1 MAAIVRPR
9 NRRTH
14 TGDAS
19 LPIDFEITAK
29 LTALRWVTAGALILW
44 ALAFAPSAQAQAGDD
59 LLRAIKPW
67 IKQQLLGGDQA
78 QPDAAATEQSDPQA
92 EGAESPSAATS
103 EPAASTTGA
112 EATAEA
118 EPEGAEPG
126 SQSAAAEEGVSP
138 TAETEAAE
146 PGAPALETTELDAL
160 VSEALRES
168 EETTEP
174 QEEAAAPL
182 RFGVLAGRSAA
193 LTMATVAPLA
203 EDIGAEIGRPV
214 EFVPMVS
221 YSAMIDAQVERR
233 IDGGFYA
240 SSAYVL
246 AEARCFCLEPIVAP
260 RASDGTVAYHA
271 VIVARPGSGIG
282 EASDLAGRTVAVG
295 AADSLGARRLQLA
308 GLMVAGLDPET
319 ALGGVY
325 EVDSAV
331 EAVRLVRDRVADAAF
346 AWSSLS
352 GDLISGYSRG
362 TLSQMVSDGEL
373 AMDDLVIV
381 WRSPPLTHGPLAVLK
396 NLSDSEKDKISAL
409 LLALEANRP
418 AAYDVLNPFYA
429 GGYAPVDAGDFSG
442 LETLIA
448 QNVDALRLPIAAAFP
463 EIVPAGAE
471 GEESEPQ

>member
-14 TGDAS
+14 SGDAS
-19 LPIDFEITAK
+19 LPIDRKILAK
-29 LTALRWVTAGALILW
+29 PLFTLQSGRLAIAGALLLW
-44 ALAFAPSAQAQAGDD
+44 ALALAPSAHAQAGDD
-59 LLRAIKPW
+59 LLRAIRPW

-78 QPDAAATEQSDPQA
+78 QPDPAVTEETDPQTA
-92 EGAESPSAATS
+92 DPSATAS
-103 EPAASTTGA
+103 EPAAGAA
-112 EATAEA
+112 EAAAEA
-118 EPEGAEPG
+118 EPESTEPG
-126 SQSAAAEEGVSP
+126 SQSATAEEGVSP
-138 TAETEAAE
+138 AAE
-146 PGAPALETTELDAL
+146 VEGAESGAPALEATELDAL

-168 EETTEP
+168 EETAEP
-174 QEEAAAPL
+174 QKEALAPL

-193 LTMATVAPLA
+193 VTMATVAPLA
-203 EDIGAEIGRPV
+203 EDIGTEIDRPV

-271 VIVARPGSGIG
+271 VIVARPGSGI
-282 EASDLAGRTVAVG
+282 EQASDLAGRTVAVG

-352 GDLISGYSRG
+352 GDLASGYSRG
-362 TLSQMVSDGEL
+362 TLSQMVSNGEL
-373 AMDDLVIV
+373 TMDDLVIV

-396 NLSDSEKDKISAL
+396 NLSDTEKDKISAL

-448 QNVDALRLPIAAAFP
+448 QNVDALRLPIAAASP
-463 EIVPAGAE
+463 QILPAGAE